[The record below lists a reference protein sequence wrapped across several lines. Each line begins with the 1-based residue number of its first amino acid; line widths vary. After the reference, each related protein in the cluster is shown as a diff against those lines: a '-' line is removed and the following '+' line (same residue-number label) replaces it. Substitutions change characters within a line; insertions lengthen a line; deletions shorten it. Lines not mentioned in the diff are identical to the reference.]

1 MPKLFPI
8 SLEVE
13 EAALGRILRALNVMP
28 GVARLNLN
36 LQNQQRQLPAPFS
49 EDDEDHREVVQSVP
63 ALRDGRSF
71 LTGLAAKKNPLA
83 HNPAY
88 KAIAN
93 VLAKTPAHYKILG
106 ASLERVGVRSNGVHG
121 YLRRLMVLKC
131 VKKTSPGSYRLTEK
145 GSKVFFNAKLGE
157 QPAAQTE
164 PRQKG
169 LPKNNHSGVRRV
181 ILETLAQGQELKTR
195 ALKQVIGENGFSPD
209 NVYGLGLKMRSEGLI
224 EFSDG
229 VFSIT
234 KQGQEVYEN
243 RPASSNPPQQEEG
256 LDANG

>member
-71 LTGLAAKKNPLA
+71 LTGVAAKKNPLA
-83 HNPAY
+83 FNPAY
-88 KAIAN
+88 KAIAD

-106 ASLERVGVRSNGVHG
+106 AALERVGVRSNGVHG
-121 YLRRLMVLKC
+121 YLRRLMVLRY
-131 VKKTSPGSYRLTEK
+131 VSKTSPGSYRLTEK
-145 GSKVFFNAKLGE
+145 GSKAFFNAKIGE
-157 QPAAQTE
+157 PAQTT
-164 PRQKG
+164 PRFKG
-169 LPKNNHSGVRRV
+169 IPKNNHSGIRHV
-181 ILETLAQGQELKTR
+181 ILEALAQNEELKTKG
-195 ALKQVIGENGFSPD
+195 LKQVMRDKGFSPD

-224 EFSDG
+224 EFSNG

-243 RPASSNPPQQEEG
+243 RPASSNPPQKEEG